1 MLRANR
7 FFSATWSTRGRSRFP
22 ASTVTPTRAAPST
35 PGSHRSNAAWD
46 ATGSSALKTT
56 WRSPRSTTTHDAV
69 SRSRGPECSKSPS
82 SPYFPTSPTCAS
94 NSPARPA
101 TGPSSGCA
109 SLAPTP
115 GRAWWM
121 TSCGFWAFGPR
132 REPSRW
138 AGASTATASRTR
150 PAELTRRSIASAAT
164 TDAAAWAGPTSTP
177 PEPAGGCARAIRKCE
192 PPKSRREPGPARRGT
207 VPGNLR
213 WMGAT
218 TVVRNWANRPEISAI
233 LSNMD
238 NILVVDDE
246 RNIRT
251 LCSRVLAGDQ
261 IEVHGVGTGK
271 EGLQTADEVSPDLV
285 LLDLRLPDMDGIEVL
300 RALKARHAETAVIII
315 TGFGQ
320 IQSAVEAM
328 KAGATDYL
336 EKPFEHLDKLKL
348 AVARALEEVRAR
360 REIQRLHRLQEKEYR
375 VDQLIGDSESTR
387 RLREL
392 ISKLARSEA
401 ATILIHGESGT
412 GKELVARGLHYES
425 ARRDFPFF
433 LFNCAATT
441 ETLFE
446 SELFGHEKGAF
457 TDAKAAKKGLMEL
470 ADRGTLFLDEV
481 SEMSLNSQAKF
492 LRVLQERVLRRVG
505 GTRDIKVDLRIIA
518 ATNRPLE
525 ARVKD
530 GQFREDLFYRLNV
543 IPIHIPPL
551 RERRNLIERLVILGS
566 SDAIEPQ
573 HLPVQFAAQ
582 ARQPVV
588 TESSGDEPRTLAQ
601 VERAYIA
608 QIMQRVESNK
618 SKAAKI
624 LGISRQTLRKKL
636 MEE

>member
-1 MLRANR
+1 M
-7 FFSATWSTRGRSRFP
+7 
-22 ASTVTPTRAAPST
+22 
-35 PGSHRSNAAWD
+35 
-46 ATGSSALKTT
+46 
-56 WRSPRSTTTHDAV
+56 
-69 SRSRGPECSKSPS
+69 
-82 SPYFPTSPTCAS
+82 
-94 NSPARPA
+94 
-101 TGPSSGCA
+101 
-109 SLAPTP
+109 
-115 GRAWWM
+115 
-121 TSCGFWAFGPR
+121 
-132 REPSRW
+132 
-138 AGASTATASRTR
+138 
-150 PAELTRRSIASAAT
+150 
-164 TDAAAWAGPTSTP
+164 
-177 PEPAGGCARAIRKCE
+177 
-192 PPKSRREPGPARRGT
+192 
-207 VPGNLR
+207 
-213 WMGAT
+213 
-218 TVVRNWANRPEISAI
+218 
-233 LSNMD
+233 NMD

-285 LLDLRLPDMDGIEVL
+285 LLDLRLPDMDGIDVL
-300 RALKARHAETAVIII
+300 RSLKGRHPETAVIII

-348 AVARALEEVRAR
+348 AVSRALEEVRAR

-375 VDQLIGDSESTR
+375 VDQLIGESEGTR

-392 ISKLARSEA
+392 IGKLARSEA

-425 ARRDFPFF
+425 SRRDSPFMEV
-433 LFNCAATT
+433 NCAAIT

-518 ATNRPLE
+518 ATHRPLE
-525 ARVKD
+525 MRVKD

-551 RERRNLIERLVILGS
+551 RERRDDIMPLARHFVMEANTRFHKSIKGFTPDAERLMVGHQWPGNVRELRNLIERLVILGS
-566 SDAIEPQ
+566 SELIEPQ
-573 HLPVQFAAQ
+573 HLPVQFAATQVRQ
-582 ARQPVV
+582 AAVPEAS
-588 TESSGDEPRTLAQ
+588 TDEPRTLAE

>member
-1 MLRANR
+1 
-7 FFSATWSTRGRSRFP
+7 
-22 ASTVTPTRAAPST
+22 
-35 PGSHRSNAAWD
+35 
-46 ATGSSALKTT
+46 
-56 WRSPRSTTTHDAV
+56 
-69 SRSRGPECSKSPS
+69 
-82 SPYFPTSPTCAS
+82 
-94 NSPARPA
+94 
-101 TGPSSGCA
+101 
-109 SLAPTP
+109 
-115 GRAWWM
+115 
-121 TSCGFWAFGPR
+121 
-132 REPSRW
+132 
-138 AGASTATASRTR
+138 
-150 PAELTRRSIASAAT
+150 
-164 TDAAAWAGPTSTP
+164 
-177 PEPAGGCARAIRKCE
+177 
-192 PPKSRREPGPARRGT
+192 
-207 VPGNLR
+207 
-213 WMGAT
+213 
-218 TVVRNWANRPEISAI
+218 
-233 LSNMD
+233 MD

-300 RALKARHAETAVIII
+300 RAIKSRHAETAVIII

-375 VDQLIGDSESTR
+375 VDQLIGDSEGTR

-392 ISKLARSEA
+392 ITKLARSEA

-425 ARRDFPFF
+425 TRRDSPFMEV
-433 LFNCAATT
+433 NCAAIT

-525 ARVKD
+525 MRVKD

-551 RERRNLIERLVILGS
+551 RERRDDIMPLARHFVLDANTRFHKSIKGFAPDAERLMLGYQWPGNVRELRNLIERLVILGG
-566 SDAIEPQ
+566 SDFIEPS

-582 ARQPVV
+582 VRQPVV
-588 TESSGDEPRTLAQ
+588 TEPSGDEMRTLAE
-601 VERAYIA
+601 VERAYIT

>member
-1 MLRANR
+1 
-7 FFSATWSTRGRSRFP
+7 
-22 ASTVTPTRAAPST
+22 
-35 PGSHRSNAAWD
+35 
-46 ATGSSALKTT
+46 
-56 WRSPRSTTTHDAV
+56 
-69 SRSRGPECSKSPS
+69 
-82 SPYFPTSPTCAS
+82 
-94 NSPARPA
+94 
-101 TGPSSGCA
+101 
-109 SLAPTP
+109 
-115 GRAWWM
+115 
-121 TSCGFWAFGPR
+121 
-132 REPSRW
+132 
-138 AGASTATASRTR
+138 
-150 PAELTRRSIASAAT
+150 
-164 TDAAAWAGPTSTP
+164 
-177 PEPAGGCARAIRKCE
+177 
-192 PPKSRREPGPARRGT
+192 
-207 VPGNLR
+207 
-213 WMGAT
+213 
-218 TVVRNWANRPEISAI
+218 
-233 LSNMD
+233 MD

-285 LLDLRLPDMDGIEVL
+285 LLDLRLPDMDGIDVL
-300 RALKARHAETAVIII
+300 RALKGRHPDTAVIII

-336 EKPFEHLDKLKL
+336 EKPFEHLEKLKL
-348 AVARALEEVRAR
+348 AVSRALEEVRAR

-375 VDQLIGDSESTR
+375 VDQLIGESEGTR

-392 ISKLARSEA
+392 IGKLARSEA

-425 ARRDFPFF
+425 SRRDAPFMEV
-433 LFNCAATT
+433 NCAAIT

-525 ARVKD
+525 MRVKD
-530 GQFREDLFYRLNV
+530 GLFREDLFYRLNV

-551 RERRNLIERLVILGS
+551 RERRDDIMSLARHFVVDANTRFHKSIKGFTPEAERLMVGYQWPGNVRELRNLIERLVILGNS
-566 SDAIEPQ
+566 EHIEPQ
-573 HLPVQFAAQ
+573 HLPVQFATQVRQ
-582 ARQPVV
+582 AAVP
-588 TESSGDEPRTLAQ
+588 ESSTDEPRTLAEI
-601 VERAYIA
+601 ERAYIA

>member
-1 MLRANR
+1 
-7 FFSATWSTRGRSRFP
+7 
-22 ASTVTPTRAAPST
+22 
-35 PGSHRSNAAWD
+35 
-46 ATGSSALKTT
+46 
-56 WRSPRSTTTHDAV
+56 
-69 SRSRGPECSKSPS
+69 
-82 SPYFPTSPTCAS
+82 
-94 NSPARPA
+94 
-101 TGPSSGCA
+101 
-109 SLAPTP
+109 
-115 GRAWWM
+115 
-121 TSCGFWAFGPR
+121 
-132 REPSRW
+132 
-138 AGASTATASRTR
+138 
-150 PAELTRRSIASAAT
+150 
-164 TDAAAWAGPTSTP
+164 
-177 PEPAGGCARAIRKCE
+177 
-192 PPKSRREPGPARRGT
+192 
-207 VPGNLR
+207 
-213 WMGAT
+213 
-218 TVVRNWANRPEISAI
+218 
-233 LSNMD
+233 MD

-261 IEVHGVGTGK
+261 IEVHGVGSGK

-375 VDQLIGDSESTR
+375 VDQLIGDSEVTR
-387 RLREL
+387 RLRDL
-392 ISKLARSEA
+392 IGKLARSEA

-425 ARRDFPFF
+425 ARRDFPFMEV
-433 LFNCAATT
+433 NCAAIT

-525 ARVKD
+525 MRVKD

-543 IPIHIPPL
+543 IPILIPPL
-551 RERRNLIERLVILGS
+551 RERRDDIMPLARHFVLDANTRFHKSIKGFTPEAERLMANYQWPGNVREVRNLIERLVILGS

>member
-1 MLRANR
+1 M
-7 FFSATWSTRGRSRFP
+7 
-22 ASTVTPTRAAPST
+22 
-35 PGSHRSNAAWD
+35 
-46 ATGSSALKTT
+46 
-56 WRSPRSTTTHDAV
+56 
-69 SRSRGPECSKSPS
+69 
-82 SPYFPTSPTCAS
+82 
-94 NSPARPA
+94 
-101 TGPSSGCA
+101 
-109 SLAPTP
+109 
-115 GRAWWM
+115 
-121 TSCGFWAFGPR
+121 
-132 REPSRW
+132 
-138 AGASTATASRTR
+138 
-150 PAELTRRSIASAAT
+150 
-164 TDAAAWAGPTSTP
+164 
-177 PEPAGGCARAIRKCE
+177 
-192 PPKSRREPGPARRGT
+192 
-207 VPGNLR
+207 
-213 WMGAT
+213 
-218 TVVRNWANRPEISAI
+218 
-233 LSNMD
+233 NMD

-285 LLDLRLPDMDGIEVL
+285 LLDLRLPDMDGIDVL
-300 RALKARHAETAVIII
+300 RSLKGRHPETAVIII

-348 AVARALEEVRAR
+348 AVSRALEEVRAR

-375 VDQLIGDSESTR
+375 VDQLIGESEGTR

-392 ISKLARSEA
+392 IGKLARSEA

-425 ARRDFPFF
+425 SRRDSPFMEV
-433 LFNCAATT
+433 NCAAIT

-492 LRVLQERVLRRVG
+492 LRVLLERVLRRVG

-525 ARVKD
+525 MRVMD

-551 RERRNLIERLVILGS
+551 RERRDDIMPLARHFVMDANTRFHKSIKGFTPDAERLMVGYQWPGNVRELRNLIERLVILGS
-566 SDAIEPQ
+566 SELIEPQ
-573 HLPVQFAAQ
+573 HLPVQFAATQVRQ
-582 ARQPVV
+582 AAVPEAS
-588 TESSGDEPRTLAQ
+588 TDEPRTLAE

>member
-1 MLRANR
+1 M
-7 FFSATWSTRGRSRFP
+7 
-22 ASTVTPTRAAPST
+22 
-35 PGSHRSNAAWD
+35 
-46 ATGSSALKTT
+46 
-56 WRSPRSTTTHDAV
+56 
-69 SRSRGPECSKSPS
+69 
-82 SPYFPTSPTCAS
+82 
-94 NSPARPA
+94 
-101 TGPSSGCA
+101 
-109 SLAPTP
+109 
-115 GRAWWM
+115 
-121 TSCGFWAFGPR
+121 
-132 REPSRW
+132 
-138 AGASTATASRTR
+138 
-150 PAELTRRSIASAAT
+150 
-164 TDAAAWAGPTSTP
+164 
-177 PEPAGGCARAIRKCE
+177 
-192 PPKSRREPGPARRGT
+192 
-207 VPGNLR
+207 
-213 WMGAT
+213 
-218 TVVRNWANRPEISAI
+218 
-233 LSNMD
+233 NMD

-285 LLDLRLPDMDGIEVL
+285 LLDLRLPDMDGIDVL
-300 RALKARHAETAVIII
+300 RSLKGRHPETAVIII

-348 AVARALEEVRAR
+348 AVSRALEEVRAR

-375 VDQLIGDSESTR
+375 VDQLIGESEGTR

-392 ISKLARSEA
+392 IGKLARSEA

-425 ARRDFPFF
+425 SRRDSPFMEV
-433 LFNCAATT
+433 NCAAIT

-525 ARVKD
+525 MRVKD

-551 RERRNLIERLVILGS
+551 RERRDDIMPLARHFVMDANTRFHKSIKGFTPDAERLMVGYQWPGNVRELRNLIERLVILGS
-566 SDAIEPQ
+566 SELIEPQ
-573 HLPVQFAAQ
+573 HLPVQFATQVRQ
-582 ARQPVV
+582 AVV
-588 TESSGDEPRTLAQ
+588 PEASTDEPRTLAE

>member
-1 MLRANR
+1 
-7 FFSATWSTRGRSRFP
+7 
-22 ASTVTPTRAAPST
+22 
-35 PGSHRSNAAWD
+35 
-46 ATGSSALKTT
+46 
-56 WRSPRSTTTHDAV
+56 
-69 SRSRGPECSKSPS
+69 
-82 SPYFPTSPTCAS
+82 
-94 NSPARPA
+94 
-101 TGPSSGCA
+101 
-109 SLAPTP
+109 
-115 GRAWWM
+115 
-121 TSCGFWAFGPR
+121 
-132 REPSRW
+132 
-138 AGASTATASRTR
+138 
-150 PAELTRRSIASAAT
+150 
-164 TDAAAWAGPTSTP
+164 
-177 PEPAGGCARAIRKCE
+177 
-192 PPKSRREPGPARRGT
+192 
-207 VPGNLR
+207 
-213 WMGAT
+213 
-218 TVVRNWANRPEISAI
+218 
-233 LSNMD
+233 MD

-251 LCSRVLAGDQ
+251 LCSRVLAGEQ

-271 EGLQTADEVSPDLV
+271 EGLQTADDVSPDLV

-300 RALKARHAETAVIII
+300 RALKVRHPETAVIII

-348 AVARALEEVRAR
+348 AVARSLEEVRAR

-375 VDQLIGDSESTR
+375 VDQLIGDSEGTR

-392 ISKLARSEA
+392 IGKLARSEA

-425 ARRDFPFF
+425 SRRDSPFMEV
-433 LFNCAATT
+433 NCAAIT
-441 ETLFE
+441 ETLFK
-446 SELFGHEKGAF
+446 SDLFGHEKGAF

-525 ARVKD
+525 TRVKE

-551 RERRNLIERLVILGS
+551 RERRDDIMPLARHFVVDANTRFHKSIKGFTPEAERLMAGYQWPGNVRELRNLIERLVILGS
-566 SDAIEPQ
+566 AELIEPQ
-573 HLPVQFAAQ
+573 HLPVQFATQ
-582 ARQPVV
+582 VRQHVV
-588 TESSGDEPRTLAQ
+588 TESSTDEPRTLAE

>member
-1 MLRANR
+1 
-7 FFSATWSTRGRSRFP
+7 
-22 ASTVTPTRAAPST
+22 
-35 PGSHRSNAAWD
+35 
-46 ATGSSALKTT
+46 
-56 WRSPRSTTTHDAV
+56 
-69 SRSRGPECSKSPS
+69 
-82 SPYFPTSPTCAS
+82 
-94 NSPARPA
+94 
-101 TGPSSGCA
+101 
-109 SLAPTP
+109 
-115 GRAWWM
+115 
-121 TSCGFWAFGPR
+121 
-132 REPSRW
+132 
-138 AGASTATASRTR
+138 
-150 PAELTRRSIASAAT
+150 
-164 TDAAAWAGPTSTP
+164 
-177 PEPAGGCARAIRKCE
+177 
-192 PPKSRREPGPARRGT
+192 
-207 VPGNLR
+207 
-213 WMGAT
+213 
-218 TVVRNWANRPEISAI
+218 
-233 LSNMD
+233 MD

-271 EGLQTADEVSPDLV
+271 EGLQTADDVSPDLV

-300 RALKARHAETAVIII
+300 RSIKGRHPETAVIII

-320 IQSAVEAM
+320 IQSAVEAI

-375 VDQLIGDSESTR
+375 VDQLIGDSEGTR

-392 ISKLARSEA
+392 IGKLARSEA

-425 ARRDFPFF
+425 SRRDFPFMEV
-433 LFNCAATT
+433 NCAAIT

-518 ATNRPLE
+518 ATNRSLE
-525 ARVKD
+525 MRVKD

-543 IPIHIPPL
+543 IPIYIPPL
-551 RERRNLIERLVILGS
+551 RERREDIMALARHFVLDANTRFHKSIKGFTAEAERLMASYQWPGNVRELRNLIERLVILGS
-566 SDAIEPQ
+566 SDQIEPQ
-573 HLPVQFAAQ
+573 HLPVPFATQ
-582 ARQPVV
+582 VRQHAVA
-588 TESSGDEPRTLAQ
+588 ESSTDEPRTLAE

>member
-1 MLRANR
+1 
-7 FFSATWSTRGRSRFP
+7 
-22 ASTVTPTRAAPST
+22 
-35 PGSHRSNAAWD
+35 
-46 ATGSSALKTT
+46 
-56 WRSPRSTTTHDAV
+56 
-69 SRSRGPECSKSPS
+69 
-82 SPYFPTSPTCAS
+82 
-94 NSPARPA
+94 
-101 TGPSSGCA
+101 
-109 SLAPTP
+109 
-115 GRAWWM
+115 
-121 TSCGFWAFGPR
+121 
-132 REPSRW
+132 
-138 AGASTATASRTR
+138 
-150 PAELTRRSIASAAT
+150 
-164 TDAAAWAGPTSTP
+164 
-177 PEPAGGCARAIRKCE
+177 
-192 PPKSRREPGPARRGT
+192 
-207 VPGNLR
+207 
-213 WMGAT
+213 
-218 TVVRNWANRPEISAI
+218 
-233 LSNMD
+233 MD

-285 LLDLRLPDMDGIEVL
+285 LLDLRLPDMDGLEVL

-375 VDQLIGDSESTR
+375 IDQLIGDSESTR

-425 ARRDFPFF
+425 TRRDFPFMEV
-433 LFNCAATT
+433 NCAAIT

-525 ARVKD
+525 VRVKD

-551 RERRNLIERLVILGS
+551 RERRDDIMPLARHFVLDANTRFHKSIKGFAPDAERLMLGYQWPGNVRELRNLIERLVILGS
-566 SDAIEPQ
+566 SDLIEPQ
-573 HLPVQFAAQ
+573 HLPVQFATQ
-582 ARQPVV
+582 VRQPVV
-588 TESSGDEPRTLAQ
+588 TEPSGDEPKTLAE

-624 LGISRQTLRKKL
+624 LDISRQTLRKKL

>member
-1 MLRANR
+1 
-7 FFSATWSTRGRSRFP
+7 
-22 ASTVTPTRAAPST
+22 
-35 PGSHRSNAAWD
+35 
-46 ATGSSALKTT
+46 
-56 WRSPRSTTTHDAV
+56 
-69 SRSRGPECSKSPS
+69 
-82 SPYFPTSPTCAS
+82 
-94 NSPARPA
+94 
-101 TGPSSGCA
+101 
-109 SLAPTP
+109 
-115 GRAWWM
+115 
-121 TSCGFWAFGPR
+121 
-132 REPSRW
+132 
-138 AGASTATASRTR
+138 
-150 PAELTRRSIASAAT
+150 
-164 TDAAAWAGPTSTP
+164 
-177 PEPAGGCARAIRKCE
+177 
-192 PPKSRREPGPARRGT
+192 
-207 VPGNLR
+207 
-213 WMGAT
+213 
-218 TVVRNWANRPEISAI
+218 
-233 LSNMD
+233 MD

-251 LCSRVLAGDQ
+251 LCARVLAGDQ
-261 IEVHGVGTGK
+261 IEVQGVGTGK
-271 EGLQTADEVSPDLV
+271 EGLQMADEVSPDLV
-285 LLDLRLPDMDGIEVL
+285 LLDLRLPDMDGIDVL

-348 AVARALEEVRAR
+348 AVARSLEEVRAR

-375 VDQLIGDSESTR
+375 VDQLIGESEGTR

-392 ISKLARSEA
+392 IGKLARSEA

-425 ARRDFPFF
+425 SRRDSPFMEV
-433 LFNCAATT
+433 NCAAIT

-525 ARVKD
+525 MRVKD
-530 GQFREDLFYRLNV
+530 GLFREDLFYRLNV

-551 RERRNLIERLVILGS
+551 RERRDDIMPLARHFVIDANTRFHKAIKGFNPEAERLMLGYQWPGNVRELRNLIERLVILGS
-566 SDAIEPQ
+566 ADLIEPQ
-573 HLPVQFAAQ
+573 HLPVQFATQVRQ
-582 ARQPVV
+582 AAVPEA
-588 TESSGDEPRTLAQ
+588 TTDEPRTLAE

>member
-1 MLRANR
+1 
-7 FFSATWSTRGRSRFP
+7 
-22 ASTVTPTRAAPST
+22 
-35 PGSHRSNAAWD
+35 
-46 ATGSSALKTT
+46 
-56 WRSPRSTTTHDAV
+56 
-69 SRSRGPECSKSPS
+69 
-82 SPYFPTSPTCAS
+82 
-94 NSPARPA
+94 
-101 TGPSSGCA
+101 
-109 SLAPTP
+109 
-115 GRAWWM
+115 
-121 TSCGFWAFGPR
+121 
-132 REPSRW
+132 
-138 AGASTATASRTR
+138 
-150 PAELTRRSIASAAT
+150 
-164 TDAAAWAGPTSTP
+164 
-177 PEPAGGCARAIRKCE
+177 
-192 PPKSRREPGPARRGT
+192 
-207 VPGNLR
+207 
-213 WMGAT
+213 
-218 TVVRNWANRPEISAI
+218 
-233 LSNMD
+233 
-238 NILVVDDE
+238 
-246 RNIRT
+246 
-251 LCSRVLAGDQ
+251 
-261 IEVHGVGTGK
+261 
-271 EGLQTADEVSPDLV
+271 V

-300 RALKARHAETAVIII
+300 RALKGRHAEIAVIII

-375 VDQLIGDSESTR
+375 VDQLIGESEGTR
-387 RLREL
+387 RLRDL

-425 ARRDFPFF
+425 SRRDFPFMEV
-433 LFNCAATT
+433 NCAAIT

-457 TDAKAAKKGLMEL
+457 TDAKASKKGLMEM

-525 ARVKD
+525 TRVKD

-543 IPIHIPPL
+543 IPIYIPPL
-551 RERRNLIERLVILGS
+551 RERREDILPLARHFVLDANTRFHKSIKGFTPEAERLMLGYQWPGNVRELRNLIERLVILGS
-566 SDAIEPQ
+566 SDFIEPA
-573 HLPVQFAAQ
+573 HMPVQFATQ
-582 ARQPVV
+582 IRQPVV
-588 TESSGDEPRTLAQ
+588 AQQTGDEPRTLAE

-636 MEE
+636 MEA

>member
-1 MLRANR
+1 
-7 FFSATWSTRGRSRFP
+7 
-22 ASTVTPTRAAPST
+22 
-35 PGSHRSNAAWD
+35 
-46 ATGSSALKTT
+46 
-56 WRSPRSTTTHDAV
+56 
-69 SRSRGPECSKSPS
+69 
-82 SPYFPTSPTCAS
+82 
-94 NSPARPA
+94 
-101 TGPSSGCA
+101 
-109 SLAPTP
+109 
-115 GRAWWM
+115 
-121 TSCGFWAFGPR
+121 
-132 REPSRW
+132 
-138 AGASTATASRTR
+138 
-150 PAELTRRSIASAAT
+150 
-164 TDAAAWAGPTSTP
+164 
-177 PEPAGGCARAIRKCE
+177 
-192 PPKSRREPGPARRGT
+192 
-207 VPGNLR
+207 
-213 WMGAT
+213 
-218 TVVRNWANRPEISAI
+218 
-233 LSNMD
+233 MD

-375 VDQLIGDSESTR
+375 IDQLIGESEGTR

-425 ARRDFPFF
+425 ARRDFPFMEV
-433 LFNCAATT
+433 NCAAIT

-525 ARVKD
+525 TRVKD

-543 IPIHIPPL
+543 IPIYIPPL
-551 RERRNLIERLVILGS
+551 RERRDDIMPLARHFVLDANTRFHKSIKGFVPEAERLMVGYQWPGNVRELKNLIERLVILGS
-566 SDAIEPQ
+566 SDLIEPP
-573 HLPVQFAAQ
+573 HLPVQFATQ
-582 ARQPVV
+582 VRQPVV
-588 TESSGDEPRTLAQ
+588 TEQTGDQPRTLAEI
-601 VERAYIA
+601 ERAYIG

>member
-1 MLRANR
+1 
-7 FFSATWSTRGRSRFP
+7 
-22 ASTVTPTRAAPST
+22 
-35 PGSHRSNAAWD
+35 
-46 ATGSSALKTT
+46 
-56 WRSPRSTTTHDAV
+56 
-69 SRSRGPECSKSPS
+69 
-82 SPYFPTSPTCAS
+82 
-94 NSPARPA
+94 
-101 TGPSSGCA
+101 
-109 SLAPTP
+109 
-115 GRAWWM
+115 
-121 TSCGFWAFGPR
+121 
-132 REPSRW
+132 
-138 AGASTATASRTR
+138 
-150 PAELTRRSIASAAT
+150 
-164 TDAAAWAGPTSTP
+164 
-177 PEPAGGCARAIRKCE
+177 
-192 PPKSRREPGPARRGT
+192 
-207 VPGNLR
+207 
-213 WMGAT
+213 
-218 TVVRNWANRPEISAI
+218 
-233 LSNMD
+233 MD

-251 LCSRVLAGDQ
+251 LCARVLAGDQ
-261 IEVHGVGTGK
+261 IEVQGVGTGK
-271 EGLQTADEVSPDLV
+271 EGLQMADEVGPDLV
-285 LLDLRLPDMDGIEVL
+285 LLDLRLPDMDGIDVL

-348 AVARALEEVRAR
+348 AVARSLEEVRAR

-375 VDQLIGDSESTR
+375 VDQLIGESEGTR

-392 ISKLARSEA
+392 IGKLARSEA

-425 ARRDFPFF
+425 ARRDSPFMEV
-433 LFNCAATT
+433 NCAAIT

-525 ARVKD
+525 MRVKD

-551 RERRNLIERLVILGS
+551 RERRDDIMPLARHFVMDANTRFHKAIKGFNPEAERLMLGYQWPGNVRELRNLIERLVILGS
-566 SDAIEPQ
+566 ADLIEPQ
-573 HLPVQFAAQ
+573 HLPVQFATQVRQ
-582 ARQPVV
+582 AAVPEA
-588 TESSGDEPRTLAQ
+588 TTDEPRTLAE

>member
-1 MLRANR
+1 
-7 FFSATWSTRGRSRFP
+7 
-22 ASTVTPTRAAPST
+22 
-35 PGSHRSNAAWD
+35 
-46 ATGSSALKTT
+46 
-56 WRSPRSTTTHDAV
+56 
-69 SRSRGPECSKSPS
+69 
-82 SPYFPTSPTCAS
+82 
-94 NSPARPA
+94 
-101 TGPSSGCA
+101 
-109 SLAPTP
+109 
-115 GRAWWM
+115 
-121 TSCGFWAFGPR
+121 
-132 REPSRW
+132 
-138 AGASTATASRTR
+138 
-150 PAELTRRSIASAAT
+150 
-164 TDAAAWAGPTSTP
+164 
-177 PEPAGGCARAIRKCE
+177 
-192 PPKSRREPGPARRGT
+192 
-207 VPGNLR
+207 
-213 WMGAT
+213 
-218 TVVRNWANRPEISAI
+218 
-233 LSNMD
+233 MD

-285 LLDLRLPDMDGIEVL
+285 LLDLRLPDMDGLEVL
-300 RALKARHAETAVIII
+300 RALKARHVETAVIII

-375 VDQLIGDSESTR
+375 IDQLIGDSEGTR

-425 ARRDFPFF
+425 MRRDFPFMEV
-433 LFNCAATT
+433 NCAAIT

-525 ARVKD
+525 TRVKD

-551 RERRNLIERLVILGS
+551 RERRDDIMPLARHFVLDANTRFHKSIKGFAPDAERLMLGYQWPGNVRELRNLIERLVILGS
-566 SDAIEPQ
+566 SDLIEPQ
-573 HLPVQFAAQ
+573 HLPVQFATQ
-582 ARQPVV
+582 VRQPVV
-588 TESSGDEPRTLAQ
+588 TEPSGDEPKTLAE

-608 QIMQRVESNK
+608 HIMQRVESNK

>member
-1 MLRANR
+1 
-7 FFSATWSTRGRSRFP
+7 
-22 ASTVTPTRAAPST
+22 
-35 PGSHRSNAAWD
+35 
-46 ATGSSALKTT
+46 
-56 WRSPRSTTTHDAV
+56 
-69 SRSRGPECSKSPS
+69 
-82 SPYFPTSPTCAS
+82 
-94 NSPARPA
+94 
-101 TGPSSGCA
+101 
-109 SLAPTP
+109 
-115 GRAWWM
+115 
-121 TSCGFWAFGPR
+121 
-132 REPSRW
+132 
-138 AGASTATASRTR
+138 
-150 PAELTRRSIASAAT
+150 
-164 TDAAAWAGPTSTP
+164 
-177 PEPAGGCARAIRKCE
+177 
-192 PPKSRREPGPARRGT
+192 
-207 VPGNLR
+207 
-213 WMGAT
+213 
-218 TVVRNWANRPEISAI
+218 
-233 LSNMD
+233 MD

-300 RALKARHAETAVIII
+300 RALKSRHSETSVIII

-375 VDQLIGDSESTR
+375 VDQLIGESEGTR

-425 ARRDFPFF
+425 SRRDFPFME
-433 LFNCAATT
+433 LNCAAIT

-457 TDAKAAKKGLMEL
+457 TDAKASKKGLMEL

-518 ATNRPLE
+518 ATNRALE
-525 ARVKD
+525 MRVKD

-551 RERRNLIERLVILGS
+551 RERREDIVPLARHFVLDANTRFHKSIKGFAPDAERLMLGYQWPGNVRELRNLIERLVILGS
-566 SDAIEPQ
+566 SDFIEPQ

-588 TESSGDEPRTLAQ
+588 TEPTGDEPKTLAE